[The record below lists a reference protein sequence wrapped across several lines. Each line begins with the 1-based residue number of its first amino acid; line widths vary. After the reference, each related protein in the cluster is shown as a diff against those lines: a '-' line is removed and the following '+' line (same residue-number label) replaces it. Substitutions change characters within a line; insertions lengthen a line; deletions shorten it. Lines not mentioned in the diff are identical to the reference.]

1 MKKIRKAAR
10 TIILDES
17 GKIAILEVK
26 DGAYYKIP
34 GDGIEEGESEQ
45 EAAIRE
51 AVEEGACDVEIIEKV
66 GEGDFAD
73 PIDQNCTHHS
83 ICFLAKK
90 IRDHKENYFTEE
102 ERVDSFKLLW
112 VSFDDAI
119 ELFEQADTKDPYGWA
134 MNSRDL
140 NFIKKAKKL
149 LNKQS

>member
-10 TIILDES
+10 TVILDES
-17 GKIAILEVK
+17 GRIAILEVK

-34 GDGIEEGESEQ
+34 GGGIEEGESER

-73 PIDQNCTHHS
+73 PIDQSRTHHS
-83 ICFLAKK
+83 VCFLAKK
-90 IRDHKENYFTEE
+90 IKEHKQNYFTEE
-102 ERVDSFKLLW
+102 ERANNFKLLW

-119 ELFEQADTKDPYGWA
+119 KLFEQADTKDPYGLA

-140 NFIKKAKKL
+140 NFIEKAKNL